1 MVDLCLCTI
10 VISAVQE
17 GINLSNSAAL
27 SEPSSLQDYRT
38 SSVSNVRSQPG
49 GFLPMMANTG
59 RLRPNGAPF
68 FSLHVHERVGV
79 SLAEVYIK
87 GREIC
92 HFSV

>member
-49 GFLPMMANTG
+49 GVLPMLANTG
-59 RLRPNGAPF
+59 RLRPNGVPF
-68 FSLHVHERVGV
+68 SGFM
-79 SLAEVYIK
+79 YMK
-87 GREIC
+87 GKGF
-92 HFSV
+92 H

>member
-1 MVDLCLCTI
+1 MVDLCLGTI

-49 GFLPMMANTG
+49 GLLPVTG
-59 RLRPNGAPF
+59 HFAPKSLLPGYLAPNF
-68 FSLHVHERVGV
+68 RD
-79 SLAEVYIK
+79 I
-87 GREIC
+87 
-92 HFSV
+92 